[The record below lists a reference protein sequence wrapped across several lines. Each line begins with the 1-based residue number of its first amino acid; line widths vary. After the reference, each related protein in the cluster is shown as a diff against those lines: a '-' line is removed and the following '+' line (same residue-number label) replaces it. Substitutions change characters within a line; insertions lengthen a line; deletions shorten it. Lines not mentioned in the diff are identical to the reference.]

1 MLSLP
6 RTMFYLR
13 ISKMFFPL
21 QKLSSRTFTVKTL
34 MGLRNAKAPPKGK
47 KGWQIM
53 TPSNYF

>member
-47 KGWQIM
+47 KGW
-53 TPSNYF
+53 